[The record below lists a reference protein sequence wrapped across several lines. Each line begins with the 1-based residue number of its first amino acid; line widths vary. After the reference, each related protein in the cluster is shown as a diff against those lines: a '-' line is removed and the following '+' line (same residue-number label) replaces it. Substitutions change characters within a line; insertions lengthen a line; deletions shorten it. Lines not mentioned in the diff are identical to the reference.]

1 MTNRRFGAIAGAI
14 LLATAPSVYAAGQ
27 GWTRAWTSSLWQG
40 NERQVIE
47 VDNQTLRF
55 QIRVNGGGSAIR
67 LWLGNDFGRMP
78 VRIGRV
84 TAKSASGRV
93 VPVTFSGQSSTRIA
107 IGAPVVSDPV
117 TLAVKP
123 FELVEIAV
131 HLPEPTTLVGV
142 HVDRANMLHISAR
155 GDFTSGEG
163 WAEAGTNE
171 LRPLVAGI
179 DVLGTRQRPVV
190 VAFGDSITD
199 ATSCS
204 NTAPEPCR
212 WSEVLARRLAAAGKP
227 HVVVNQ
233 GIGGNKIITPVAG
246 PNALAR
252 FDRDVLSIPNVSH
265 VVLLEGIN
273 DIGTSGDTR
282 ITAEELIEGYR
293 QLVLRAHAHGIKVIG
308 MTVMPFEG
316 AGYYRPGRDAMREK
330 LNAWI
335 RTPGMVDAVVDME
348 KVMADPANPRRLR
361 ADLQVGDNLHPNDK
375 GQRAM
380 GEAIPLSLFR

>member
-1 MTNRRFGAIAGAI
+1 MIRARSGAVLGAF
-14 LLATAPSVYAAGQ
+14 LLASVPSVCAAKDS
-27 GWTRAWTSSLWQG
+27 WTRAWTSSLWQG

-78 VRIGRV
+78 VRVGKVTVRSADGRV
-84 TAKSASGRV
+84 A
-93 VPVTFSGQSSTRIA
+93 PVAFGGQPATRIA
-107 IGAPVVSDPV
+107 IGAPAVSDPIP
-117 TLAVKP
+117 LAIRP
-123 FELVEIAV
+123 FELIEISV

-142 HVDRANMLHISAR
+142 HVDRANKLRISAR
-155 GDFTSGEG
+155 GDFTGGGE
-163 WAEAGTNE
+163 WTESATNE
-171 LRPLVAGI
+171 LRPLVAGV
-179 DVLGTRQRPVV
+179 DVLGPKQRPVI

-199 ATSCS
+199 ATACS

-212 WSEVLARRLAAAGKP
+212 WSEVLARRLTAAGKP

-252 FDRDVLSIPNVSH
+252 FDRDALAIPGVTH

-273 DIGTSGDTR
+273 DIGTSGDTG
-282 ITAEELIEGYR
+282 ITGEELIEGYR
-293 QLVLRAHAHGIKVIG
+293 QLVLRARARGIKLIG

-316 AGYYRPGRDAMREK
+316 AGNYRPERERMRER

-335 RTPGMVDAVVDME
+335 RTPGNVDALVDME

-361 ADLQVGDNLHPNDK
+361 PDLQVGDNLHPNAK
-375 GQRAM
+375 GQQAM
-380 GEAIPLSLFR
+380 GSAIPLTLFR